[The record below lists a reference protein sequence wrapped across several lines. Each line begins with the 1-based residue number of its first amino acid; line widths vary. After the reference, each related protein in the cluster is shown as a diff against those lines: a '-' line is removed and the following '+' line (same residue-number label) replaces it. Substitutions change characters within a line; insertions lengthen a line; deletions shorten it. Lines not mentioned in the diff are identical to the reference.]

1 MPMQA
6 TEFIW
11 FDGKLV
17 PWWDAK
23 IHVMSH
29 VLHYGSSVFE
39 GIRAYETTKGPAVF
53 CLDPHVER
61 LFNGCKVARMPV
73 PYTPAEIR
81 AAILETIRVNKLKS
95 CYIRPLVFRGYDS
108 IGVEPRK
115 CPVQVI
121 IGTIE
126 WGRYL
131 GPEAIEQGVDVMV
144 SSWRRP
150 APDTLTP
157 MAKIGGQYVNSQ
169 YIIMEAHDLGYTEGI
184 ALDVYGYVSEGSGE
198 NIFVVHKGVIYTPP
212 IGAAALR
219 GITRDCVST
228 IAADLGYQVREQNL
242 LREFLYM
249 ADEVFFTG
257 TAAEVTPIRSIDRIP
272 VGEGRRGPVTKA
284 IQDQFFGI
292 TSGEIEDRYGW
303 LTMIND
309 Q

>member
-1 MPMQA
+1 MQP

-53 CLDPHVER
+53 CLDQHVER
-61 LFNGCKVARMPV
+61 LFNGCKIARMPV

-115 CPVQVI
+115 CPVQVV

-169 YIIMEAHDLGYTEGI
+169 FIVMEAHDLGYTEGI
-184 ALDVYGYVSEGSGE
+184 ALDAYGYVSEGSGE

-212 IGAAALR
+212 IGAVALR
-219 GITRDCVST
+219 GITRDCVCT
-228 IAADLGYQVREQNL
+228 LAADLGYEVREQNL